1 MCTQALQA
9 DLRGA
14 AERLDALLAFGEGLA
29 QRSEPQA
36 QAALEQVLSTFRA
49 HQDSIFQQLWR
60 LQAQLVSTSLV
71 WPTLAVPGTG
81 ASLNLH
87 DLCPLSRCW
96 RRPAHWNRTW
106 SSRGT

>member
-36 QAALEQVLSTFRA
+36 RAALEQVLSAFRA
-49 HQDSIFQQLWR
+49 HQDSIFWQLWR

-71 WPTLAVPGTG
+71 WPTLAVPGAG
-81 ASLNLH
+81 PGIGPLPIF
-87 DLCPLSRCW
+87 CPS
-96 RRPAHWNRTW
+96 
-106 SSRGT
+106 